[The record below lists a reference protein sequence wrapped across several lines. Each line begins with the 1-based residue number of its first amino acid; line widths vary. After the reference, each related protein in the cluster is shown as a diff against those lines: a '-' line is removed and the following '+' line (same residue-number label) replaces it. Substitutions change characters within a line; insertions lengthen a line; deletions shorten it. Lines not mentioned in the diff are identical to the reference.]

1 MEEGLA
7 FFSKDKQC
15 VPSLDESKLEQLD
28 KKDENVKGEENIVKV
43 ENDEPLVLEEG
54 EAVVMEQ
61 EVRYSYQTRLKSKVF
76 SLERV
81 LTLTLFPSSLKIGLS
96 VWFKVVR
103 YW

>member
-1 MEEGLA
+1 M
-7 FFSKDKQC
+7 
-15 VPSLDESKLEQLD
+15 PSLDESVLEQLD

-76 SLERV
+76 SLERAQA
-81 LTLTLFPSSLKIGLS
+81 LTLFPSPLNIGLS

-103 YW
+103 Y

>member
-1 MEEGLA
+1 M
-7 FFSKDKQC
+7 
-15 VPSLDESKLEQLD
+15 PSLDESKLEQLD

-76 SLERV
+76 SLERHYTLDSV
-81 LTLTLFPSSLKIGLS
+81 LGSSTLPKGLG
-96 VWFKVVR
+96 
-103 YW
+103 

>member
-1 MEEGLA
+1 M
-7 FFSKDKQC
+7 
-15 VPSLDESKLEQLD
+15 PSLDESVLEQLD

-81 LTLTLFPSSLKIGLS
+81 LTLTLFPSPLKIGLS